1 MISGQSDND
10 IEANLLPD
18 LYRFVW
24 IRFQIN
30 HFLFSEIQL
39 LLTDRALPTIRHRD
53 QILEM
58 GGGGGGWGGE
68 VSPSPYLNQK

>member
-1 MISGQSDND
+1 MIYH
-10 IEANLLPD
+10 IEANLLPG

-30 HFLFSEIQL
+30 HFHFSEIQL
-39 LLTDRALPTIRHRD
+39 LFTDRALPTIRHGD

-58 GGGGGGWGGE
+58 GGGGGGVGGK
-68 VSPSPYLNQK
+68 YHHHLI

>member
-39 LLTDRALPTIRHRD
+39 LLTDRALPTIRIQGSD
-53 QILEM
+53 FGD
-58 GGGGGGWGGE
+58 GGGGGEVGGE